1 MGTRI
6 PTIAKIILT
15 HLKPKGKNREK
26 IQDFILTGKV
36 DLVLKG
42 ETLVC

>member
-15 HLKPKGKNREK
+15 HLKNLEEK
-26 IQDFILTGKV
+26 IQDFILTGRV

>member
-15 HLKPKGKNREK
+15 HLKSKGKK

>member
-15 HLKPKGKNREK
+15 HLKMWKK